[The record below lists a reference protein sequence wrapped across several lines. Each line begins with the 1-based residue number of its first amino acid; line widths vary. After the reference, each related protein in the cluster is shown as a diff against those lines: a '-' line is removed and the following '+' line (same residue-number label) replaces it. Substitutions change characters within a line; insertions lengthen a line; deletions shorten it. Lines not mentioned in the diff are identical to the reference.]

1 MIASCNNKSSW
12 SLAKALTTAYI
23 YKMESLYQNC
33 IQAQCRIINLREL
46 LVGGGGGAAP
56 PPPAVP
62 GHMNASTTS
71 LSVCN
76 ETTLEDPKLCHCWS
90 LRPLM

>member
-1 MIASCNNKSSW
+1 MKNQRGRMIASCNNKSSW

-46 LVGGGGGAAP
+46 LVPLP
-56 PPPAVP
+56 PPP
-62 GHMNASTTS
+62 
-71 LSVCN
+71 LSQV
-76 ETTLEDPKLCHCWS
+76 T
-90 LRPLM
+90 